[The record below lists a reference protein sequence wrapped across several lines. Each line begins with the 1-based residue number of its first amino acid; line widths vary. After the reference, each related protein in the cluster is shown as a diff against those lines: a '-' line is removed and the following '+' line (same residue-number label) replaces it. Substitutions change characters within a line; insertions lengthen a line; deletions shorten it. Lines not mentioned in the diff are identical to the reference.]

1 MGGSHPL
8 LFWFTVVASLGL
20 TESSLAIQTRYLGEP
35 FPFACSFCIY
45 DGVGYWSAQYDD
57 HDADEVSSLQYLL
70 VYSMLLTGAS
80 ILYALAT
87 SVFTF
92 GSLRASRDIHHKLI
106 SSVLG
111 TTLRWLDST
120 PTARV
125 IARCTQDMQAGS
137 LHQSGP
143 RGVCTN
149 SALSGWSH
157 RPKSVCPAGDQFV
170 DVGQVR
176 GRHYPFSHL
185 YPPRYRRLPHRWMG
199 WPNVY

>member
-20 TESSLAIQTRYLGEP
+20 TETSLALQTRYLGKP
-35 FPFACSFCIY
+35 SSFVCSFCTY

-57 HDADEVSSLQYLL
+57 HDPNEVSSLQYLL

-92 GSLRASRDIHHKLI
+92 GSLRASRDIHRKLI

-120 PTARV
+120 PTARG
-125 IARCTQDMQAGS
+125 IGRGTQAMAAGTF
-137 LHQSGP
+137 H
-143 RGVCTN
+143 
-149 SALSGWSH
+149 
-157 RPKSVCPAGDQFV
+157 
-170 DVGQVR
+170 
-176 GRHYPFSHL
+176 
-185 YPPRYRRLPHRWMG
+185 
-199 WPNVY
+199 